1 MIEHSMILVLQK
13 LNYTRNIKMKILLAA
28 AAMILSTNLYATSYD
43 ELYGVIGNDH
53 DQYIGASYSDSLPT
67 AVQPGI
73 GDQYGSSFLYSDGF
87 SKRGHKSQ
95 SGYSDGYGSSLIDV
109 GAAVNW

>member
-1 MIEHSMILVLQK
+1 
-13 LNYTRNIKMKILLAA
+13 MKILLAT

-43 ELYGVIGNDH
+43 DLYDVIGNAH
-53 DQYIGASYSDSLPT
+53 DQYLGSINSKTLPT

-73 GDQYGSSFLYSDGF
+73 GDQYGSSFLYSEGF
-87 SKRGHKSQ
+87 SKRASKAHTGF
-95 SGYSDGYGSSLIDV
+95 GDGYASSLIDV

>member
-1 MIEHSMILVLQK
+1 M
-13 LNYTRNIKMKILLAA
+13 KMLLAT
-28 AAMILSTNLYATSYD
+28 AAMVLSANLYATSYD
-43 ELYGVIGNDH
+43 DLYGVIGNDH
-53 DQYIGASYSDSLPT
+53 DQYIGSSNSKNLPT

-87 SKRGHKSQ
+87 SKRGERVQPGH
-95 SGYSDGYGSSLIDV
+95 GDGYASSLIDV